1 MTDNLTTL
9 QEEIESLQSQLEILG
24 KQNVVSEY
32 IKKSSELREK
42 QIKLNELK
50 TK

>member
-1 MTDNLTTL
+1 MTNTLTTL
-9 QEEIESLQSQLEILG
+9 REEIESLQSQLEILG

-42 QIKLNELK
+42 QIRLNEISK
-50 TK
+50 K